1 MKALALMTVMILS
14 SASVALAEKT
24 PTAIDQALLETIS
37 ENQIQEK
44 NFRQTV
50 TGQEEIQVFETAGEA
65 TLLHITTGLE
75 TLPPTGAPVWE
86 PEAPEQ
92 QAPVSF

>member
-1 MKALALMTVMILS
+1 MKALALMTLMILG

-44 NFRQTV
+44 NFSQTV
-50 TGQEEIQVFETAGEA
+50 TGQEEIRVFEQTGEP

-75 TLPPTGAPVWE
+75 TLPPTGVPVWE
-86 PEAPEQ
+86 LDAPAQ